1 MKFFKST
8 LKSAFLMGALAIGA
22 IGFTSCGEDEPEVV
36 NGCTDE
42 LGDNY
47 NANATNDDG
56 TCTYF
61 DRFVGT
67 WEGTFNC
74 GGALALLFTSADIQV
89 AKGVGDNE
97 VSVVVMSTRL
107 PAPVPLTGTITK
119 DQLMVT
125 TSLPN
130 VPLDI
135 LDQVDGEAFSI
146 DVNGT
151 LTLNA
156 DGTEISGDLDFKL
169 VELNLGG
176 AIPDINDTCTYT
188 ATPK

>member
-22 IGFTSCGEDEPEVV
+22 IGFTSCGDDEPEVI

-47 NANATNDDG
+47 NADATTDDG
-56 TCTYF
+56 SCTYF

-67 WEGTFNC
+67 WTGTFDC
-74 GGALALLFTSADIQV
+74 DGSLALLFTSADIVV
-89 AKGVGDNE
+89 AKGVGANE
-97 VSVVVMSTRL
+97 VSVTVMSSRL
-107 PAPVPLTGTITK
+107 PAPVPLTGTITR
-119 DQLMVT
+119 DQLTVT
-125 TSLPN
+125 TFLPT

-135 LDQVDGEAFSI
+135 IPTIDGEAFSI
-146 DVNGT
+146 AVDGT

-156 DGTEISGDLDFKL
+156 DGTEVSGDLDFEL
-169 VELNLGG
+169 VELTQNGM
-176 AIPDINDTCTYT
+176 IPDVSDTCTYT
-188 ATPK
+188 ATK